1 MNKRWFRNGIRY
13 EYVNNY
19 EYIMNNYIN
28 EIIYLSVNNFW
39 VIINNINILYKIIKN
54 NYYFFK
60 LK

>member
-1 MNKRWFRNGIRY
+1 MISKWYCIRY

>member
-1 MNKRWFRNGIRY
+1 MISKWYCIRY

-19 EYIMNNYIN
+19 GYIMNNYIN